1 MFPLKS
7 AQRGVMWH
15 FKAPLEFRFG
25 INWQILKPS
34 SCHLKKA
41 TTYEPQKNIFL
52 KNSEKIKIH
61 KPTPRWWVQNFLS
74 RKIFKYK
81 WLAHIFAGRKL
92 GSETGQLR
100 LAPLLPLAY
109 MKIVKNQ
116 TTNHLLFSAFFISCF
131 DSIFTQM
138 HNLSD
143 LGRVKPEAK
152 FIP

>member
-1 MFPLKS
+1 MGPELARYVSSLKRS
-7 AQRGVMWH
+7 AWGYVTFQSAM
-15 FKAPLEFRFG
+15 G
-25 INWQILKPS
+25 IQVWDQLANFEAVKLSP
-34 SCHLKKA
+34 KKSYN
-41 TTYEPQKNIFL
+41 TRTPKNIFL

-74 RKIFKYK
+74 RKI
-81 WLAHIFAGRKL
+81 L
-92 GSETGQLR
+92 
-100 LAPLLPLAY
+100 
-109 MKIVKNQ
+109 KNQ